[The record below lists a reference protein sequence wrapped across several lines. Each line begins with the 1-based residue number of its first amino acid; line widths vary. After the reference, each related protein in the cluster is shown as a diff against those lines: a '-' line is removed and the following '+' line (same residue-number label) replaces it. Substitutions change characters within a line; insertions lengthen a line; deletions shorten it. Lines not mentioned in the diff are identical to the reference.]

1 MTAVADTT
9 MIEETHT
16 DAELRMGKAVD
27 ALNRE
32 LSTVRTGRANP
43 ALLEHLRVD
52 YYGTPTPL
60 QQLATVMVPEARMLT
75 IQPWDKGSMAV
86 IEKAIQRSDL
96 GLTPSND
103 GEIIRL
109 VIPQLT
115 EDRRKELVRLV
126 HKKVEDGRIAIRNV
140 RRDAHEMLRDL
151 QREKEIS
158 EDDEKRAQEELQK
171 ITDRFVARAD
181 ATGQEKEQELLEV

>member
-1 MTAVADTT
+1 M
-9 MIEETHT
+9 
-16 DAELRMGKAVD
+16 
-27 ALNRE
+27 
-32 LSTVRTGRANP
+32 RTGRANP

-52 YYGTPTPL
+52 YYGTLTSL

-75 IQPWDKGSMAV
+75 IQPWDKGSMEA

-103 GEIIRL
+103 GTIIRL

-115 EDRRKELVRLV
+115 EDRRKDMVRIV
-126 HKKVEDGRIAIRNV
+126 HKKIEDGRIAIRNV

-158 EDDEKRAQEELQK
+158 EDDEKRAQGRELHELQPPRMNPG
-171 ITDRFVARAD
+171 DSVVADLMRLSSE
-181 ATGQEKEQELLEV
+181 GPKQ

>member
-1 MTAVADTT
+1 
-9 MIEETHT
+9 MIEETHA
-16 DAELRMGKAVD
+16 DAEQRMGKAVD
-27 ALNRE
+27 ALKRE
-32 LSTVRTGRANP
+32 LATVRTGRANP

-75 IQPWDKGSMAV
+75 IQPWDKGSMEA

-103 GEIIRL
+103 GTIIRL

-115 EDRRKELVRLV
+115 EDRRKDMVRIV
-126 HKKVEDGRIAIRNV
+126 HKKIEDGRIAIRNV

-158 EDDEKRAQEELQK
+158 EDDEKRAQEQLQK
-171 ITDRFVARAD
+171 ITDHFVGRAD
-181 ATGQEKEQELLEV
+181 GIGNEKEQELLEV

>member
-1 MTAVADTT
+1 
-9 MIEETHT
+9 MIEETHA
-16 DAELRMGKAVD
+16 DAEQRMGKAVD
-27 ALNRE
+27 ALKRE
-32 LSTVRTGRANP
+32 LATVRTGRANP

-75 IQPWDKGSMAV
+75 IQPWDKGSMEA

-103 GEIIRL
+103 GTIIRL

-115 EDRRKELVRLV
+115 EDRRKEMVRIV
-126 HKKVEDGRIAIRNV
+126 HKKIEDGRIAIRNV

-158 EDDEKRAQEELQK
+158 EDDEKRAQEQLQK
-171 ITDRFVARAD
+171 ITDHFVARAD
-181 ATGQEKEQELLEV
+181 GIGSEKEQELLEV